1 MLQNLRGQ
9 RNDLHVFL
17 LAELSR
23 HGSEDTGRSR
33 LSRFI
38 DDYDCVLV
46 EADVRAVFAAR
57 FLCRAHNYSARDLRL
72 LYGSIR
78 QRVLDG
84 DDDDVAK
91 SGVASAGSAEHTED
105 ECRLGARVIRDFDH
119 RFLLTHWKFSWLS
132 VIDYRA
138 RS

>member
-1 MLQNLRGQ
+1 MLQSLRGQ
-9 RNDLHVFL
+9 RNDLHVLL

-46 EADVRAVFAAR
+46 EGDVRTVFASR
-57 FLCRAHNYSARDLRL
+57 FLCRAHNHPARDLRL
-72 LYGSIR
+72 LYCSIR

-91 SGVASAGSAEHTED
+91 SCVATACTAEHTDD
-105 ECRLGARVIRDFDH
+105 EC
-119 RFLLTHWKFSWLS
+119 
-132 VIDYRA
+132 
-138 RS
+138 